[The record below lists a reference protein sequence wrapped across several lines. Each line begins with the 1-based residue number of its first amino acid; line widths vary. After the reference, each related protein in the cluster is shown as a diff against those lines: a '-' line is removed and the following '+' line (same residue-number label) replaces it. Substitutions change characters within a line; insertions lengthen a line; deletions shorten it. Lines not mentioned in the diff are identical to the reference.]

1 MASDCTSEDMDDKKG
16 AAIAKTLQTL
26 LINGD
31 VPLSMAMVLLD
42 IYLPRF
48 VTLLGDITIED
59 WPLKGIPNPHVEP

>member
-16 AAIAKTLQTL
+16 AAIAATLSTL

-48 VTLLGDITIED
+48 VTLLGDIKTED
-59 WPLKGIPNPHVEP
+59 WLKGIPNPHVEP